1 MRVVTAHHQKHTSAL
16 ADVSDRHT
24 ITANCKSSTFLT
36 ILCHSCMAHSIDS
49 SHQCLSRDTA
59 AVMTVLDVATLTTAL
74 LTLTQT
80 VTATALVTSVR
91 CFT

>member
-1 MRVVTAHHQKHTSAL
+1 
-16 ADVSDRHT
+16 
-24 ITANCKSSTFLT
+24 
-36 ILCHSCMAHSIDS
+36 MAHSIDS